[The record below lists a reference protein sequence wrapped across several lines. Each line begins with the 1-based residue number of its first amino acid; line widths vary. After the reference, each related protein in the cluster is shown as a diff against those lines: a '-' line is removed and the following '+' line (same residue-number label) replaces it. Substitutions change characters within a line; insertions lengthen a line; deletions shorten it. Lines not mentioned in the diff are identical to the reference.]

1 VENRILLSTMPIPRI
16 IVLSEVMRGKTFELT
31 GDSYKIGRTEDNE
44 VCVPDGTISSFHC
57 EIVKDEDGYIAKD
70 QNSTNGTRIN
80 GIKITEQRL
89 CNSDIL
95 QVGGIEILYDCEDKA
110 NTTSIT
116 TQTAIDLE
124 NSAGTLM
131 AESMSNID
139 PTKDGSA
146 PGVSNKPKRL
156 FMLIIVI
163 LVIVVGVLFFML
175 YSKLFPNT

>member
-1 VENRILLSTMPIPRI
+1 MPIPRI

-31 GDSYKIGRTEDNE
+31 EDSYKIGRTEDNH

-57 EIVKDEDGYIAKD
+57 EIIKDEDGYIAKD

-131 AESMSNID
+131 AGNMSNID
-139 PTKDGSA
+139 PIKKDSPQG
-146 PGVSNKPKRL
+146 GTNKPKLL
-156 FMLIIVI
+156 FMIIIGI
-163 LVIVVGVLFFML
+163 LVIVVGVLMFLL
-175 YSKLFPNT
+175 YQKLFPNT